1 MNKKQ
6 QFNKITALY
15 CRLSRDDDLGGDSM
29 SIQNQKAMLEHFAN
43 ENGYTNC
50 KHFIDDGVS
59 GTTFERKGFR
69 EMIAEIEN
77 GNVGTVIVKDLSRL
91 GREYL
96 QTGYYTE
103 IMFPK
108 YDVRFIAV
116 NDNVDS
122 STGDNEFAPFKNII
136 NEWYARDISRKIR
149 SSYKTKAL
157 KGEFT
162 GVFAPFGYR
171 KSPEDKHRLIPD
183 ENAEIVKRMFQ
194 MALDGKSC
202 CAIAT
207 ALKKEHIPTPGAYV
221 RDKDGVMR
229 ENKKVKYPYSWFQT
243 TVRDVLSNEV
253 YIGNMVSL
261 KFTSKS
267 FKDKKL
273 IARPESEHI
282 RVENTHEPLVDKE
295 TFYTVQKRIA
305 VKKPQNK
312 LNPDN
317 VFRGLVF
324 CGECGSSLV
333 YKKENS
339 VTNTAKYQCNLY
351 VHRGKSVCTNH
362 SVTAENLKNV
372 VLNDINRH
380 IRLSK
385 EDKAA
390 YVKRLIQSTDDMKS
404 GESALSKKEIQKITQ
419 RLDEISKVLQSMY
432 EDKVFGR
439 ISSER
444 YASISASLEKEEKE
458 LKSRYDEIQTRLSRT
473 EQKTESAKDFADL
486 IERYSPVKEL
496 TADLLNRLIEK
507 IVIHEKTDENGE
519 KVMPIEIYYR
529 FIGKT
534 ENEN

>member
-1 MNKKQ
+1 MNKNT

-15 CRLSRDDDLGGDSM
+15 CRLSRDDDFCGDSM

-43 ENGYTNC
+43 ENGHTNC
-50 KHFIDDGVS
+50 KYFIDDGVS
-59 GTTFERKGFR
+59 GTTFERKGFQ
-69 EMIAEIEN
+69 EMIAEIEK
-77 GNVGTVIVKDLSRL
+77 GNVATVIVKDLSRL

-122 STGDNEFAPFKNII
+122 SNGDNEFAPFKNII

-183 ENAEIVKRMFQ
+183 ENAKIVRRMFQ

-273 IARPESEHI
+273 IARPKSEHI

-312 LNPDN
+312 FNPDN
-317 VFRGLVF
+317 VFRGLIF

-339 VTNTAKYQCNLY
+339 ANNTAKYQCNLY

-362 SVTAENLKNV
+362 SVTAENLKSI
-372 VLNDINRH
+372 VLCDINRH
-380 IRLSK
+380 IRLSR
-385 EDKAA
+385 EDKEK
-390 YVKRLIQSTDDMKS
+390 YLKQLIHSSDDFQSSEK
-404 GESALSKKEIQKITQ
+404 ALSQKELQKIKQ
-419 RLDEISKVLQSMY
+419 RLDEINQILQAMY

-439 ISSER
+439 ISGER
-444 YASISASLEKEEKE
+444 YASIFASLEKEEKG
-458 LKSRYDEIQTRLSRT
+458 LKSRMNDIQAKLSLT
-473 EQKTESAKDFADL
+473 EQKTESANDFANL
-486 IERYSPVKEL
+486 IEQFSPVAEL

-507 IVIHEKTDENGE
+507 IVIHEKIDENGE
-519 KVMPIEIYYR
+519 KIMPIEIYYR

>member
-1 MNKKQ
+1 M
-6 QFNKITALY
+6 IT
-15 CRLSRDDDLGGDSM
+15 
-29 SIQNQKAMLEHFAN
+29 
-43 ENGYTNC
+43 
-50 KHFIDDGVS
+50 
-59 GTTFERKGFR
+59 
-69 EMIAEIEN
+69 EIEN

-122 STGDNEFAPFKNII
+122 STGDNEFAPF
-136 NEWYARDISRKIR
+136 
-149 SSYKTKAL
+149 
-157 KGEFT
+157 
-162 GVFAPFGYR
+162 GYR
-171 KSPEDKHRLIPD
+171 KSPEDKHKLIPD

-282 RVENTHEPLVDKE
+282 RVENTHEPIVDKE

-317 VFRGLVF
+317 VFG
-324 CGECGSSLV
+324 GWYS
-333 YKKENS
+333 
-339 VTNTAKYQCNLY
+339 
-351 VHRGKSVCTNH
+351 
-362 SVTAENLKNV
+362 
-372 VLNDINRH
+372 
-380 IRLSK
+380 
-385 EDKAA
+385 AA
-390 YVKRLIQSTDDMKS
+390 SAAQ
-404 GESALSKKEIQKITQ
+404 ALSKK
-419 RLDEISKVLQSMY
+419 R
-432 EDKVFGR
+432 
-439 ISSER
+439 
-444 YASISASLEKEEKE
+444 
-458 LKSRYDEIQTRLSRT
+458 
-473 EQKTESAKDFADL
+473 KTA
-486 IERYSPVKEL
+486 
-496 TADLLNRLIEK
+496 
-507 IVIHEKTDENGE
+507 
-519 KVMPIEIYYR
+519 
-529 FIGKT
+529 
-534 ENEN
+534 